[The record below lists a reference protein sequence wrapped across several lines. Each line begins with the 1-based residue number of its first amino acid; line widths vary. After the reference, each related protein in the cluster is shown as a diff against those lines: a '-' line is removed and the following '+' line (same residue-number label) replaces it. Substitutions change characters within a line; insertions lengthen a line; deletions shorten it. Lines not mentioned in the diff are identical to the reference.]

1 MNFGKISEISVNNRK
16 TWEKTYLTFDV
27 DWASD
32 DVMEYTIDILEEYNA
47 KATFFITHE
56 TKVLERLRKNKNFEL
71 GIHPNFNFLLNGSPE
86 KGLNY
91 NQVIENIL
99 KIVPEAVSVRSH
111 SMTQNSNILD
121 TFKKLGLTHDC
132 NHFISNTSEIP
143 LKPWHLWN
151 GLIRCPYFWE
161 DDIYAMENNKKDI
174 DNICLQKGLKIFDFH
189 PIHIFLNM
197 SKISQ
202 YESTRKFHN
211 DYCNLKKHRNQEYG
225 TENILKFILDHAPKK
240 NK

>member
-1 MNFGKISEISVNNRK
+1 MNFGKISEISVNDRSS
-16 TWEKTYLTFDV
+16 WENTYLTFDV

-32 DVMEYTIDILEEYNA
+32 DVINYTIDILEKYNA
-47 KATFFITHE
+47 KATFFITHD
-56 TKVLERLRKNKNFEL
+56 TKILDRLRKNPNFEL
-71 GIHPNFNFLLNGSPE
+71 GIHPNFNFLLNGSTE

-121 TFKKLGLTHDC
+121 AFKKFGLTHDC
-132 NHFISNTSEIP
+132 NHFISNSSGIK
-143 LKPWHLWN
+143 LKPWVLWN

-161 DDIYAMENNKKDI
+161 DDIYVMEKNKRDI
-174 DNICLQKGLKIFDFH
+174 NYTCSQEGLKIFDFH

-202 YESTRKFHN
+202 YESTRKYHN
-211 DYCNLKKHRNQEYG
+211 DYGILKKYRNQEYG
-225 TENILKFILDHAPKK
+225 TENILKFILEKTTK
-240 NK
+240 N